1 MTKFQTSQALSVLAS
16 LAVVVAMWLPT
27 LSTPGLV

>member
-27 LSTPGLV
+27 LSIPAIA